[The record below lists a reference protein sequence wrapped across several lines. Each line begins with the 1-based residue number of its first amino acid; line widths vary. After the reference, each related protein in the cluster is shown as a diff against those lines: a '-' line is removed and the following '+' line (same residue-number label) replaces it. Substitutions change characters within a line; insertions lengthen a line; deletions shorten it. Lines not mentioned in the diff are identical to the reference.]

1 MAWKTSVFP
10 PLSSLLFLKIL
21 NFVEGSWIFFNFF
34 TSSISFF
41 LLWDCNIYLDF
52 SSFYVLYYH
61 RVSLFSSILRWICN
75 EKKKKRKERIARA
88 NDQKFLLKLSIF
100 QYPGAY
106 FIDCTSV
113 ENWTSIR
120 NRYINTPTLI
130 CETSSM
136 AKIAVINVNSQQ
148 NKFLVCIIVMQY
160 NWTHFKH
167 KTEKMGYE
175 IKEVCTQFRSKSPVL
190 INIQIRLNAQNII
203 QDQHLRFYA

>member
-1 MAWKTSVFP
+1 
-10 PLSSLLFLKIL
+10 
-21 NFVEGSWIFFNFF
+21 
-34 TSSISFF
+34 
-41 LLWDCNIYLDF
+41 
-52 SSFYVLYYH
+52 
-61 RVSLFSSILRWICN
+61 
-75 EKKKKRKERIARA
+75 
-88 NDQKFLLKLSIF
+88 
-100 QYPGAY
+100 
-106 FIDCTSV
+106 
-113 ENWTSIR
+113 
-120 NRYINTPTLI
+120 
-130 CETSSM
+130 M